1 MPFSIKIDV
10 LVMFSQAM
18 LLYVPATSGSVR
30 HNCHN
35 KSTRNEHVELFPA
48 VPQSLH
54 LTLHER
60 TCGG

>member
-1 MPFSIKIDV
+1 
-10 LVMFSQAM
+10 MFSQAM